1 MNTLEY
7 FSFVL
12 RERIEVGEMTP
23 KETLDAI
30 QQLVNYAGRANEH
43 DGEEGVQTRKE
54 REQAY
59 VRAERR
65 LNSCNECHALRRW
78 QNKRS
83 NNKC

>member
-12 RERIEVGEMTP
+12 QERIEVGEMTP

-54 REQAY
+54 T
-59 VRAERR
+59 
-65 LNSCNECHALRRW
+65 
-78 QNKRS
+78 
-83 NNKC
+83 